1 MGTGENSL
9 SPAAIT
15 RGLETRFIGQ
25 RVIYHPRLT
34 STMEAARQEARQ
46 GAAEGTAVV
55 AGEQTGGRGRLGRLW
70 LSPEGNVAL
79 SVILYPDLSHLPSL
93 IMLASLAVVHSIEA
107 VTGLKAQISWPN
119 DVLIDGKKVCG
130 ILVESDVRRGT
141 VAYAVIGIGINVNLK
156 ISDFPEIPSSA
167 TSLSNE
173 LGSEVS
179 LTGMIRQLFV
189 DIERLYLDLQAGGSL
204 YQEWRGSLV
213 TLGRKVVASS
223 GDISYEGIAESVDE
237 DGGLLLRRSDG
248 SLIKIIAADVT
259 LHG

>member
-1 MGTGENSL
+1 LLPGSKLGAGAGWDAFGYPRRATLPCL
-9 SPAAIT
+9 SFSI
-15 RGLETRFIGQ
+15 L
-25 RVIYHPRLT
+25 IYPICLP
-34 STMEAARQEARQ
+34 
-46 GAAEGTAVV
+46 
-55 AGEQTGGRGRLGRLW
+55 LLCWLLW
-70 LSPEGNVAL
+70 LW
-79 SVILYPDLSHLPSL
+79 
-93 IMLASLAVVHSIEA
+93 LASLAVVHSIEA

-189 DIERLYLDLQAGGSL
+189 DIERLYLTLPAGRFV
-204 YQEWRGSLV
+204 YQEWRDSLV
-213 TLGRKVVASS
+213 TLGRKVRASS
-223 GDISYEGIAESVDE
+223 SDISYEGIAESVDE